1 MFHQIN
7 NFAIHINKLIGG
19 IKEYK
24 ILLCVV
30 FACQPM
36 IGFFF
41 AYYLYNCIKKA
52 HIYCELFIYSD
63 DINSIALILPKF

>member
-7 NFAIHINKLIGG
+7 NFAVHINKLIGG

-41 AYYLYNCIKKA
+41 TYYLYNCIKKSS
-52 HIYCELFIYSD
+52 HYIVSFLFIAM
-63 DINSIALILPKF
+63 ILILLR

>member
-7 NFAIHINKLIGG
+7 NFAVHINKLIGG

-52 HIYCELFIYSD
+52 HI
-63 DINSIALILPKF
+63 IL